1 MKKNLILLNYLIKNL
16 QKYISYVELDS
27 EGSKT
32 DNTLKIFVLPKD
44 IAFVSKFLK
53 NHSNLQFKQ
62 LMDLTAI
69 DYPSKTNRFELM
81 YNFLSIS
88 KNNRIVLKSFVKK
101 NRSINSLSSLYNS
114 SIWLE
119 REIWDLFGIF
129 FNHHPDLRRILT
141 DYGFDGFPLRKD
153 FPLTGYVEVRYD
165 DEKKRVLQEPLEV
178 SQEFRVFDF
187 LSPWEKK

>member
-1 MKKNLILLNYLIKNL
+1 MKKNLALLNYLNKNL

-32 DNTLKIFVLPKD
+32 DNTLKIFVLPKN
-44 IAFVSKFLK
+44 IVFVSKFLK

-62 LMDLTAI
+62 LMDLTAV
-69 DYPSKTNRFELM
+69 DYPNKLNRFELM

-88 KNNRIVLKSFVKK
+88 KNNRIILKSFVKN
-101 NRSINSLSSLYNS
+101 NRSVTSLSSLYNS

>member
-1 MKKNLILLNYLIKNL
+1 MNLINYLNKNL
-16 QKYISYVELDS
+16 QKYINYIEVDS

-32 DNTLKIFVLPKD
+32 DKTVKIFVSPKN
-44 IAFVSKFLK
+44 IKFVSSFLK
-53 NHSNLQFKQ
+53 NHTNLQFKQ
-62 LMDLTAI
+62 LMDITAV
-69 DYPSKTNRFELM
+69 DYPNKVNRFELM
-81 YNFLSIS
+81 YNFLSMS
-88 KNNRIVLKSFVKK
+88 KNDRVILKSYVK
-101 NRSINSLSSLYNS
+101 NSVTSLSSLYNS

-129 FNHHPDLRRILT
+129 FNQHPDLRRILT